1 MNSQLLLGEQT
12 QALETNVHVELS
24 VVRSIPVLPENRE
37 EKASD
42 VF

>member
-12 QALETNVHVELS
+12 RALEKKVCVELS
-24 VVRSIPVLPENRE
+24 VVRSIPVLPENQK

>member
-12 QALETNVHVELS
+12 RALEKKVRVELS
-24 VVRSIPVLPENRE
+24 VVRSIPVLPKNRE